1 MKGEHGTEKRWDILL
16 EDDDYVFKSMLEI
29 LSDGMLEEVKWI
41 KKYFFQ
47 ANLSEDRTA
56 HAKF

>member
-29 LSDGMLEEVKWI
+29 LSDGMLEEVKMDKEI
-41 KKYFFQ
+41 DFFSYII
-47 ANLSEDRTA
+47 L
-56 HAKF
+56 AKLV